1 MFQEV
6 GFSSFSLN
14 KQRRP
19 SMIIVVITYDAYRRH
34 SSRLSDTPAS
44 TQPRWAGLVETPR
57 CSGQGCPPQGCCRAP
72 PHPGSCSLSSWPINV
87 TSQVFDSVTH
97 SVHSKTSSQEENR
110 KHVSEKGKLG
120 TKKIVSLFKL
130 RLLAT
135 VSFRASMTKFSNL
148 GSTTAPVGS
157 KIGEEGT
164 LGFFLAGLSAILN
177 SNNTWPL
184 ATYQCKVH

>member
-1 MFQEV
+1 M
-6 GFSSFSLN
+6 
-14 KQRRP
+14 
-19 SMIIVVITYDAYRRH
+19 VITLSTYDVCRMH
-34 SSRLSDTPAS
+34 SPGWPDTPAS
-44 TQPRWAGLVETPR
+44 TLPLWPHQVGTPR
-57 CSGQGCPPQGCCRAP
+57 CSDQGCLPQGCCRAP
-72 PHPGSCSLSSWPINV
+72 PLPERKLPSSHHLNL
-87 TSQVFDSVTH
+87 TSQVLDSVTH
-97 SVHSKTSSQEENR
+97 SVHSKTSSQAENR
-110 KHVSEKGKLG
+110 KQVSEKGKLG